1 MYFRTF
7 SAFTSEVNRQGLD
20 LQVEEGDRE
29 RAEYFF
35 EVKLPP
41 WVWRH
46 VCFVYKD
53 DQRKVGGPG
62 YVWVVAFVCVRERG
76 NDGFLETVFT
86 CLFLTIIWILFYIC
100 DIW

>member
-62 YVWVVAFVCVRERG
+62 YAWVVAFEVCAFVCERERK
-76 NDGFLETVFT
+76 
-86 CLFLTIIWILFYIC
+86 
-100 DIW
+100 